1 MAVLTGFDAST
12 EEEMKDFSLLP
23 EGDYEVMITE
33 SEMKETKKGDGQFLA
48 LTFQTIAPD
57 EFAGRFIWVNLNLD
71 NPNEVAV
78 KISRA
83 ELGAICRAVDVMQ
96 PDDSEDLHNIPFV
109 VTIKHKMSK
118 FKGELEAIVKKYA
131 PAGITKAAAPAKKPT
146 TAKKAPAAAKKAAPW
161 KK

>member
-1 MAVLTGFDAST
+1 MADLTGFDAT
-12 EEEMKDFSLLP
+12 QEEEMKDFSLLP

-33 SEMKETKKGDGQFLA
+33 SEMKETKKGDGQFLT
-48 LTFQTIAPD
+48 LTMQVNEPG
-57 EFAGRFIWVNLNLD
+57 ELAGRFIWVNLNLD
-71 NPNEVAV
+71 NPNEVSV

-83 ELGAICRAVDVMQ
+83 ELAAICRAVDVIQ

-109 VTIKHKMSK
+109 VTLKHKMSK

-131 PAGITKAAAPAKKPT
+131 PAGIAQAAAPAKKPM